1 MKLKAKLLEA
11 MLIALFLA
19 GASFCPA
26 CATITK
32 LYITPDSVGILEG
45 MSQRFC
51 VFGLN
56 EDGETVALPDGAVWH
71 AQESTG
77 VIDAGGVFTAGFVP
91 TWHSAG
97 VWVSYEGLTAQAS
110 IQVLGG
116 GVQGGYRLERYWGT
130 SDAASSLGGG
140 PANGYLSNPCG
151 IAADASGNVY
161 VVDSGNSR
169 VQVFDSS
176 GSFISA
182 WDPRQGYFFS
192 VPYGIAVSPVGHVY
206 VTDESGVMAFTPDGT
221 PLDWWPIGRFSG
233 FSNTPIHWGIG
244 VGTGAVFIADFQN
257 SLIRR
262 LDSAGQLEGTW
273 GQYGG
278 AAGDFVY
285 PAGLAVAPDAS
296 VYVADAGNHRV
307 QRFTSSGSLL
317 ATFGVSGSAPGEFN
331 TPEGVTVDWLGRVYV
346 VESGNARVQVFTSDG
361 LYLSQFGSAGTGP
374 GQFAYPEAVAVGSNG
389 EVYVADSSNARVQ
402 KFVYAGTQSVPSTPV
417 VTDNGAFATSGA
429 QVQIAWSASDAVSG
443 IAEYRYAV
451 GTSAVY
457 PGDGNV
463 PGWVSAGLSAG
474 VTGSALSLQPGR
486 CYYFYVKAR
495 NGAGLWSNA
504 GVSDG
509 IMVVSATPVSAG
521 EAKGLPDGTAAGLS
535 GMVVTAPA
543 ASLSGRMYVET
554 PDRSSGIAVETSV
567 AYVEGDVLDVA
578 GTLATAGN
586 GERTITA
593 PLFQQVGRDQAI
605 RPPVLPM
612 KSVGSRAF
620 LGAGTGE
627 GQRGITGPDGCNLST
642 IGLLIRVSGLV
653 TDLDSSYV
661 YVNDGSWPAYATGL
675 RVERTYAPPDLQ
687 VGDYIGVTG
696 ISSLRWTGA
705 SYQMLLRPRY
715 ITDFTRP

>member
-1 MKLKAKLLEA
+1 MEATSTGLSLQEGGTYYFYVKARNGDGLWSQV
-11 MLIALFLA
+11 
-19 GASFCPA
+19 GVS
-26 CATITK
+26 
-32 LYITPDSVGILEG
+32 DGIL
-45 MSQRFC
+45 
-51 VFGLN
+51 
-56 EDGETVALPDGAVWH
+56 
-71 AQESTG
+71 
-77 VIDAGGVFTAGFVP
+77 
-91 TWHSAG
+91 
-97 VWVSYEGLTAQAS
+97 
-110 IQVLGG
+110 
-116 GVQGGYRLERYWGT
+116 
-130 SDAASSLGGG
+130 
-140 PANGYLSNPCG
+140 
-151 IAADASGNVY
+151 
-161 VVDSGNSR
+161 VDS
-169 VQVFDSS
+169 
-176 GSFISA
+176 
-182 WDPRQGYFFS
+182 
-192 VPYGIAVSPVGHVY
+192 
-206 VTDESGVMAFTPDGT
+206 T
-221 PLDWWPIGRFSG
+221 
-233 FSNTPIHWGIG
+233 
-244 VGTGAVFIADFQN
+244 
-257 SLIRR
+257 
-262 LDSAGQLEGTW
+262 
-273 GQYGG
+273 
-278 AAGDFVY
+278 
-285 PAGLAVAPDAS
+285 
-296 VYVADAGNHRV
+296 
-307 QRFTSSGSLL
+307 
-317 ATFGVSGSAPGEFN
+317 
-331 TPEGVTVDWLGRVYV
+331 
-346 VESGNARVQVFTSDG
+346 
-361 LYLSQFGSAGTGP
+361 
-374 GQFAYPEAVAVGSNG
+374 
-389 EVYVADSSNARVQ
+389 
-402 KFVYAGTQSVPSTPV
+402 VPSTPV
-417 VTDNGAFATSGA
+417 VTDNGAFATSSA

-474 VTGSALSLQPGR
+474 VTGGALSLQPGR

-543 ASLSGRMYVET
+543 TSLSGRMYVET
-554 PDRSSGIAVETSV
+554 PDRSSGIAVETSA

-586 GERTITA
+586 GERTITV
-593 PLFQQVGRDQAI
+593 PLFQQVGREKTI

-620 LGAGTGE
+620 LGAGTAV

-715 ITDFTRP
+715 ITDFVRP